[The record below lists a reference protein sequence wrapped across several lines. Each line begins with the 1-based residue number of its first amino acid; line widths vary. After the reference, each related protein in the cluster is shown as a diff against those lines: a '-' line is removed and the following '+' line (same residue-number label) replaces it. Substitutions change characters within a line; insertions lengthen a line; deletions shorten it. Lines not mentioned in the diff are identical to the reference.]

1 MIKTV
6 SIVGAGNVAHNL
18 GRMFLEKG
26 ITIDSVYSKD
36 LSNAEGLAEMLGAR
50 PVNDLNNMEEGSDL
64 LLLAVK
70 DDVLAEVGK
79 TLEHSSQLMAHTSG
93 SVEMNV
99 FGAASRTAVFYP
111 LQTFSKGKVYE
122 GMAFPVCI
130 EALQPADLEDLK
142 SLAAL
147 IVGSE
152 NVYEINSEK
161 RKTLHVAAVF
171 ACNFSNYFYAVA
183 EDIVKE
189 QDMSFDILRPLIHET
204 ISKIDERGPSLNQT
218 GPAVRGDEKIIA
230 DHLEYLE
237 SSPEYKRLYQM
248 ITDQIMKR

>member
-99 FGAASRTAVFYP
+99 FGARLGVFNFGTSLGTTSVADDFDYP
-111 LQTFSKGKVYE
+111 ISFFV
-122 GMAFPVCI
+122 
-130 EALQPADLEDLK
+130 PA
-142 SLAAL
+142 
-147 IVGSE
+147 
-152 NVYEINSEK
+152 
-161 RKTLHVAAVF
+161 
-171 ACNFSNYFYAVA
+171 
-183 EDIVKE
+183 
-189 QDMSFDILRPLIHET
+189 SFDGVLLLGLIL
-204 ISKIDERGPSLNQT
+204 
-218 GPAVRGDEKIIA
+218 
-230 DHLEYLE
+230 
-237 SSPEYKRLYQM
+237 
-248 ITDQIMKR
+248 